1 MYSLY
6 NIVIDIFLLIKFG
19 SFIGVLIGFFYTTS
33 TDMLNYAWFARFSA
47 FLFLIYQQI
56 ILIDF
61 AYNWNQ
67 SWVAKSEAADNYSWL
82 YALLG
87 TSFLFF
93 SGSIVVIGFMF
104 KYFYGCSENDA
115 ILIITVVLSVFSVA
129 LQVFVSETGSLLV
142 SSVVC
147 AYATYL
153 CYASVTLNPANTC
166 NPTLATNYQ
175 SVAQGV
181 GIAITIISLAYT
193 AYSTGTL
200 SIPFVDKYVNT
211 FYSKRCA

>member
-1 MYSLY
+1 MI
-6 NIVIDIFLLIKFG
+6 NIHLDIFLLFKFAG
-19 SFIGVLIGFFYTTS
+19 YIGILIGFFFTTS

-67 SWVAKSEAADNYSWL
+67 HWVNKSEASENYSWL

-87 TSFLFF
+87 TSFMLF
-93 SGSIVVIGFMF
+93 SGSIVVIAFMF
-104 KYFYGCSENDA
+104 KYFFGCSDNDA
-115 ILIITVVLSVFSVA
+115 ILIITVALCVISVL
-129 LQVFVSETGSLLV
+129 LQLFVSETGSVLV

-153 CYASVTLNPANTC
+153 CYASITLNPVNTC
-166 NPTLATNYQ
+166 NPTLATSYQ
-175 SVAQGV
+175 NVTQGV

-193 AYSTGTL
+193 AYSTGVVV
-200 SIPFVDKYVNT
+200 IFVIQHHY
-211 FYSKRCA
+211 YS

>member
-1 MYSLY
+1 MYYGDCILWQRFSCKFR
-6 NIVIDIFLLIKFG
+6 IDIFLLIKFAG
-19 SFIGVLIGFFYTTS
+19 YVGILIGFFFTTS

-61 AYNWNQ
+61 AYNWNK
-67 SWVAKSEAADNYSWL
+67 SWVARSEAADNYSWL

-93 SGSIVVIGFMF
+93 SGSIVVIAFMF
-104 KYFYGCSENDA
+104 QYFYGCSENDA
-115 ILIITVVLSVFSVA
+115 ILIITVVLCVLSVA
-129 LQVFVSETGSLLV
+129 LQLFVSETGSLLV
-142 SSVVC
+142 SSIVC

-153 CYASVTLNPANTC
+153 CYAAVTLNPTNTC
-166 NPTLATNYQ
+166 NPTLATKYQ
-175 SVAQGV
+175 SVTQGV

-193 AYSTGTL
+193 AYSTGNL
-200 SIPFVDKYVNT
+200 
-211 FYSKRCA
+211 